1 MNTMLQK
8 ICLYA
13 RELRLPTVANMDSI
27 VRDAPS
33 NQWALETFLAEVL
46 STEIEQ
52 RKDNQRGQKLS
63 ADRLRQILV
72 GITYILFATLKQE
85 LIHRNRFKTQFRA
98 RVEVIDYMFCGST
111 QSDCTHTWI
120 TNSPMEFERIYI
132 ESLPAQV
139 A

>member
-1 MNTMLQK
+1 MLQK

-27 VRDAPS
+27 VRDAQS

-111 QSDCTHTWI
+111 
-120 TNSPMEFERIYI
+120 
-132 ESLPAQV
+132 
-139 A
+139 